1 MSNGFYDTTDSSPL
15 IPQTLLSKLWES
27 IPIPPTILATL
38 LLGPLV
44 IFLTA
49 QLLLVGLSE
58 NSGDGKECDLW
69 MVPFQSIPWQVLES
83 VSIHQFCSVLMN
95 MLTLKFFGTPAKAE
109 TDYQTALDILVINE
123 DQELNACTK
132 FLLDEPY
139 MTKILKALVKNLEQN
154 IPQMISFIETPIDL
168 QPWEHYA
175 EARFIS
181 SSETEINL
189 TSLVQD
195 MMGHAAV
202 PSIFGNSLIEK
213 NPSILHDV
221 RNMDAGRSYLL
232 RKLPPWV
239 PWPTAARAHLARF
252 KVWQSLDDHQKAIDV
267 TAAEEDVEPSRED
280 LGDVSLFLMKRNENI
295 TSKLERGQISVQA
308 TPSSAFRNI
317 LWSLAANSTL
327 VPYWQL
333 HHILAIPGL
342 SDRVRTEIAPY
353 ASVTKPFSIGKI
365 SEAPRLV
372 LDYIGLSQKCPLLRS
387 TYLETLRLVDEQWNS
402 RRIFVPG
409 VGAVDDLTYPG
420 KFDPDRY
427 IPVDQEGTV
436 VPPDYGDSSLQK
448 SNMFMQTECLSLV
461 AGILIFW
468 DISLGHKDADSEV
481 PEKRNF
487 GGVAVP
493 ASETRVRIQR
503 RKFEW
508 ME

>member
-1 MSNGFYDTTDSSPL
+1 MSNDFYDTTDSSPL
-15 IPQTLLSKLWES
+15 IRQNLLSKLWES

-49 QLLLVGLSE
+49 QLLLIGLSE
-58 NSGDGKECDLW
+58 TSKDGEEYDLW
-69 MVPFQSIPWQVLES
+69 MVPFQSIPWRVLES
-83 VSIHQFCSVLMN
+83 VSIHQFCSVLRN
-95 MLTLKFFGTPAKAE
+95 MLTLKFFGIPAKAE
-109 TDYQTALDILVINE
+109 TDYKRALD
-123 DQELNACTK
+123 ELNACTK

-168 QPWEHYA
+168 QPWEQYA

-189 TSLVQD
+189 TSLVRD

-202 PSIFGNSLIEK
+202 PSIFGNALIEK

-221 RNMDAGRSYLL
+221 RNMDAGRNYLL

-239 PWPTAARAHLARF
+239 PWPAVARAHMARF
-252 KVWQSLDDHQKAIDV
+252 KVWQSLDDHQRAIDV
-267 TAAEEDVEPSRED
+267 TAAEEAVEPSGDD
-280 LGDVSLFLMKRNENI
+280 LGD
-295 TSKLERGQISVQA
+295 
-308 TPSSAFRNI
+308 I

-327 VPYWQL
+327 IPYWQL

-342 SDRVRTEIAPY
+342 TDRVRTEIAPY

-372 LDYIGLSQKCPLLRS
+372 LDYKGLSQKCPLLRS
-387 TYLETLRLVDEQWNS
+387 TYLETLRLVDEQWDS

-409 VGAVDDLTYPG
+409 TGAVDDLAYPG
-420 KFDPDRY
+420 IFGPDRY
-427 IPVDQEGTV
+427 IPVGQEDTV
-436 VPPDYGDSSLQK
+436 VSPEYRDSLLQK
-448 SNMFMQTECLSLV
+448 SNTFMQTECLSLV
-461 AGILIFW
+461 AGILVFW
-468 DISLGHKDADSEV
+468 DISLGHKDAGSGV
-481 PEKRNF
+481 PEKRNV

-493 ASETRVRIQR
+493 ANETRVRIQR

>member
-1 MSNGFYDTTDSSPL
+1 MSNDFYDTTDSSPL
-15 IPQTLLSKLWES
+15 IRQNLLSKLWES

-49 QLLLVGLSE
+49 QLLLIGLSE
-58 NSGDGKECDLW
+58 TSKDGEEYDLW
-69 MVPFQSIPWQVLES
+69 MVPFQSIPWRVLES
-83 VSIHQFCSVLMN
+83 
-95 MLTLKFFGTPAKAE
+95 FFGIPAKAE
-109 TDYQTALDILVINE
+109 TDYKRALD
-123 DQELNACTK
+123 ELNACTK

-168 QPWEHYA
+168 QPWEQYA

-189 TSLVQD
+189 TSLVRD
-195 MMGHAAV
+195 MMGHAAL
-202 PSIFGNSLIEK
+202 PSIFGNALIEK

-221 RNMDAGRSYLL
+221 RNMDAGRNYLL

-239 PWPTAARAHLARF
+239 PWPAVARAHMARF
-252 KVWQSLDDHQKAIDV
+252 KVWQSLDDHQRAIDV
-267 TAAEEDVEPSRED
+267 TAAEEAVEPSGDD
-280 LGDVSLFLMKRNENI
+280 LGDVSMFVMKRNENI
-295 TSKLERGQISVQA
+295 TSILERGQISVQA
-308 TPSSAFRNI
+308 TPSSAFYKI

-327 VPYWQL
+327 IPYWQL

-342 SDRVRTEIAPY
+342 TDRVRTEIAPY

-372 LDYIGLSQKCPLLRS
+372 LDYKGLSQKCPLLRS
-387 TYLETLRLVDEQWNS
+387 TYLETLRLVDEQWDS

-409 VGAVDDLTYPG
+409 TGAVDDLAYPG
-420 KFDPDRY
+420 IFGPDRY
-427 IPVDQEGTV
+427 IPVGQEDTV
-436 VPPDYGDSSLQK
+436 VSPEYRDSLLQK
-448 SNMFMQTECLSLV
+448 SNTFMQTECLSLV
-461 AGILIFW
+461 AGILVFW
-468 DISLGHKDADSEV
+468 DISLGHKDAGSGV
-481 PEKRNF
+481 PEKRNV

-493 ASETRVRIQR
+493 ANETRVRIQR